1 MIIPWQK
8 QASFGHRWRNRVRVC
23 SSGSLVY
30 LATLK
35 CASTF
40 FYTNLVD
47 NFKWEEIKFSD
58 IDWANQRVFSHL
70 LDPVER
76 RHKAIAEY
84 LFMTNT
90 QDLWYSSP
98 NFRQMISGVASLDE
112 HSMSYFETYG
122 NYAWMIDW
130 IPLNTEHS
138 NVIQFTNKLLN
149 SYGQVLLDKWDLEL
163 AHVSTPEK
171 INLAKEIRAQW
182 QSQEHHADNINVYF
196 ERDSTLYRQ
205 VIKNFNQ
212 FGDRWGDISWLRD
225 RLPVY

>member
-1 MIIPWQK
+1 MVIPWHTQEN
-8 QASFGHRWRNRVRVC
+8 FGYRWRNRVRAC
-23 SSGSLVY
+23 SCGPVVY

-40 FYTNLVD
+40 FYSNLIE
-47 NFKWEEIKFSD
+47 NYKWEEIKFSH
-58 IDWANQRVFSHL
+58 IDWSSQRVFSHL
-70 LDPVER
+70 LDPIER

-90 QDLWYSSP
+90 QDLWYSSF

-130 IPLNTEHS
+130 IPLNTDHDT
-138 NVIQFTNKLLN
+138 VIHFTNKLMN

-163 AHVSTPEK
+163 AHVGTTDK
-171 INLAKEIRAQW
+171 TNLTNEIRAQW
-182 QSQEHHADNINVYF
+182 QSQEYKSDNINVYF
-196 ERDSTLYRQ
+196 ERDIMLYQ
-205 VIKNFNQ
+205 TVTKNFNR